1 MAAARIPRRCKTREA
16 ARINVVFPEPRNP
29 PSGTI
34 MDRTLAESMPN
45 APHFA
50 TTDSVED
57 AGTVRLAGESA
68 CPTGQTWGRRF
79 RLPTPT
85 FRTAGQQAHGNSVP

>member
-1 MAAARIPRRCKTREA
+1 
-16 ARINVVFPEPRNP
+16 
-29 PSGTI
+29 
-34 MDRTLAESMPN
+34 MDRTLDESMPN

-68 CPTGQTWGRRF
+68 CPTGADVGQALCF

-85 FRTAGQQAHGNSVP
+85 FRTAGQQAHGNSVPYLQSGNGVRSMPGIIRSAFL